1 MREEPHSNDCIDI
14 ASYEQC
20 GINKEKN
27 EHNNSNDN
35 INKKNPYKQRYEK
48 KRKEKER
55 KAKHSKGE
63 NERKTVPDENQ
74 RYNAKDSRIFIK
86 FSTCKML
93 NALAYPVTRTHA
105 YKRRKSAIHT
115 MCLCVQPVA
124 SLRRFCVFAKIWCA
138 K

>member
-48 KRKEKER
+48 KRKEKES
-55 KAKHSKGE
+55 KAT
-63 NERKTVPDENQ
+63 ERTKEKRLLMKTNVTMQ
-74 RYNAKDSRIFIK
+74 KIQGSL
-86 FSTCKML
+86 L
-93 NALAYPVTRTHA
+93 NFLLVR
-105 YKRRKSAIHT
+105 
-115 MCLCVQPVA
+115 C
-124 SLRRFCVFAKIWCA
+124 
-138 K
+138 